1 MSESKLLRRQAVAC
15 SRRID
20 GGIRMLCNLIVGVTV
35 MALLAGLAANVAM
48 RYLLQGG
55 GIGWVSELPALLFP
69 WMIAA
74 GIVLA
79 VQRGGHI
86 TIDLLASRL
95 SAAGRSAL
103 TAGVHLL
110 LVVAY
115 LVLFKVVIDMME
127 IVAIERSAMLDLP
140 LSWSYAAVAF
150 ALLGIAVC
158 SMLIAL
164 RAILEGGDGLA
175 IANTEEAAP

>member
-1 MSESKLLRRQAVAC
+1 MSESHLLKRQALAC

-20 GGIRMLCNLIVGVTV
+20 CGIRWLCNLIIGATV
-35 MALLAGLAANVAM
+35 VVLLTGLAANVAT

-74 GIVLA
+74 GIVLG

-86 TIDLLASRL
+86 TIDLLASHLGAR
-95 SAAGRSAL
+95 GRNAL

-110 LVVAY
+110 LVAAY
-115 LVLFKVVIDMME
+115 SVLFKVVIDMME
-127 IVAIERSAMLDLP
+127 IVAIERSPMLDLP
-140 LSWSYAAVAF
+140 LSWSYAAIAF

-158 SMLIAL
+158 SLLIAL

-175 IANTEEAAP
+175 VVPAEEVTP